1 MLRLLLRAVRE
12 YRKESIL
19 TPLLVTTEVAIETFI
34 PFLMASIIDKGITP
48 GNVNYIWRMGLLLI
62 VMALASLSAGASSS
76 WFSSH
81 AAAGFA
87 KNLRHDIF
95 SNIQKFSFQNI
106 DHFSSSSLVTRMT
119 TDITNVQNAY
129 QMTIRIAVRAP
140 LLLIFSIMMAFSIN
154 AQMAMIYVV
163 VVPILAISLY
173 VIVHFAYPLFKLVFK
188 RYDRLN
194 QVVSENL
201 RGIRVVKTFVREA
214 EEKQKFEAASKDIYT
229 VFSKAQRI
237 LSLNAPLMTFMI
249 NTTILVISWLGAQM
263 IVGGQMQT
271 GQLVSMFAYTNSVLF
286 SLMMLSNIITQLS
299 QSQASGQRIAEVLSE
314 VPSIVDPKDPILA
327 VTDGSVTFDNVSF
340 AYSTVHK
347 TPILQNINLQIPSG
361 ALIGIIGETGSGK
374 STLVQLLPRLYDATS
389 GEVRVGGVPV
399 QQYALAALRDNVAM
413 VLQNNVLFSG
423 TIKEN
428 LRWGN
433 EQATDDE
440 IIAAAKIAQAD
451 EFIQT
456 LPAGYDTHIEQDGSN
471 VSGGQKQRLT
481 IARAL
486 LKNPKILIMDDSTS
500 AVDTATER
508 EIREAFRHEMPQMT
522 KILISQRITSIS
534 EADQI
539 IVMAH
544 GKIDAIGTH
553 QELMQTNVIYQALNQ
568 SQLHHEA
575 QAFDAPSDA
584 SPIATGG
591 GDVHE

>member
-314 VPSIVDPKDPILA
+314 VPSIVDPKDPVLT
-327 VTDGSVTFDNVSF
+327 VTDGRVAFDNVSF
-340 AYSTVHK
+340 TYSAVHK
-347 TPILQNINLQIPSG
+347 RPVLQNINLQIPSG
-361 ALIGIIGETGSGK
+361 ALIGVIGETGSGK

-440 IIAAAKIAQAD
+440 IIASAKIAQAD

-584 SPIATGG
+584 SPIATDG